1 MKKIHL
7 MFPHRL
13 RESTLMS
20 LIFIVDKLD
29 ETQLQDRLVRSITNL
44 QNDAEPSI
52 RTNAT
57 IFLGKIAS
65 KLKEAVRM
73 RVLCVA
79 FQKAMKDNFMHCRVA
94 GLRTANACVKLLD
107 AAQMASKLVPQASI
121 LLLDKSA
128 EVRSL
133 AFTLIESCLDA
144 LRLNHE
150 AMVSKAKAEGG
161 ANVGGLPSTSS
172 RQDMSSSSS
181 SAFSSSAP
189 GSAARSGSAG
199 GGGGNAEDSASSG
212 WSSWSVLQGISK
224 SLESATIVGGSSGSS
239 TEPVVAVAGGG
250 GGGSTATSVFPT
262 GATISSSSLKPSM
275 STTSN
280 NSDSMVLR
288 AQRDIVDQEGRRG
301 PGQNQS
307 YESGFDEDG
316 LDFDPDMHDEAESTQ
331 RSPGARESS
340 GQGKQG
346 WDEDFDDLGL
356 DDDVNEADHRQ
367 PSKHTAA
374 PLATPTAGGRVG
386 GLGVGSVVGST
397 ASKQAVVAPKGMNL
411 KQETPSAGN
420 GKAPKVPKVAVTKL
434 SVNKGED
441 NWDDF

>member
-1 MKKIHL
+1 
-7 MFPHRL
+7 
-13 RESTLMS
+13 MS
-20 LIFIVDKLD
+20 LIFIVDKLE

-65 KLKEAVRM
+65 KLKEPVRV

-150 AMVSKAKAEGG
+150 AMAAKTKADGG
-161 ANVGGLPSTSS
+161 ANVGSLSSTPSK
-172 RQDMSSSSS
+172 QDLSSSS
-181 SAFSSSAP
+181 FSAP
-189 GSAARSGSAG
+189 PGGAARSSSAG
-199 GGGGNAEDSASSG
+199 GGASSTEDNNTSSG

-224 SLESATIVGGSSGSS
+224 SLESATIVASSNSAELAVGGNKEGSATAGALAQS
-239 TEPVVAVAGGG
+239 TGV
-250 GGGSTATSVFPT
+250 
-262 GATISSSSLKPSM
+262 GAKSSSALKPST

-280 NSDSMVLR
+280 NSDSMVHR
-288 AQRDIVDQEGRRG
+288 AQRDPSGEEDRGR
-301 PGQNQS
+301 NQS
-307 YESGFDEDG
+307 YGFGGSDG
-316 LDFDPDMHDEAESTQ
+316 DDLDFDPDMHDDDHDYAL
-331 RSPGARESS
+331 GARKKNSNQGRQQ
-340 GQGKQG
+340 GQQQGAG

-356 DDDVNEADHRQ
+356 DDDDEGDGDHRASG
-367 PSKHTAA
+367 PV
-374 PLATPTAGGRVG
+374 LGGRLG
-386 GLGVGSVVGST
+386 GLGVAGPPVSKP
-397 ASKQAVVAPKGMNL
+397 ASAAPKGMSL
-411 KQETPSAGN
+411 KQEAPSASGN
-420 GKAPKVPKVAVTKL
+420 KAPKAPKVAVTKL
-434 SVNKGED
+434 SVSKGED

>member
-1 MKKIHL
+1 
-7 MFPHRL
+7 
-13 RESTLMS
+13 MS
-20 LIFIVDKLD
+20 LIFVVDKLD

-65 KLKEAVRM
+65 KLKEPVRV

-133 AFTLIESCLDA
+133 AFTLVESCLDA

-150 AMVSKAKAEGG
+150 AMISKAKAEGG
-161 ANVGGLPSTSS
+161 ANMGGLPSTPSK
-172 RQDMSSSSS
+172 QDMSSSSTSS
-181 SAFSSSAP
+181 SAAYSSSAAP
-189 GSAARSGSAG
+189 GSAARPGSAG
-199 GGGGNAEDSASSG
+199 GSGGVEDSVSSG

-224 SLESATIVGGSSGSS
+224 SLESATIVGSGGGNSEAES
-239 TEPVVAVAGGG
+239 AVAA
-250 GGGSTATSVFPT
+250 GSGITATSVYPT
-262 GATISSSSLKPSM
+262 TATTSNSSLKPST

-288 AQRDIVDQEGRRG
+288 VQRDTFDQGDRRG
-301 PGQNQS
+301 PGQSQS
-307 YESGFDEDG
+307 QGQVMGHEGGFDEDD
-316 LDFDPDMHDEAESTQ
+316 LDFDPDMHDDDADDAESTQ
-331 RSPGARESS
+331 RSLGARKSS

-356 DDDVNEADHRQ
+356 DDDVDVDDAHRRQ
-367 PSKHTAA
+367 PSKPAA
-374 PLATPTAGGRVG
+374 VPLATLTAGGRVG
-386 GLGVGSVVGST
+386 GLGVGGVVGST
-397 ASKQAVVAPKGMNL
+397 ASKPAVVAPKGMSL
-411 KQETPSAGN
+411 KQEAPSAGS